1 MTDQEFPV
9 FTKRLFVAFPSLW
22 TWLQDNSPD
31 PKETQSIWRNTL
43 RPYSIDECLGV
54 VEAWASGA
62 LKPFE
67 AYERD
72 KVHLAIRAIISAQR
86 DKRAKHDK
94 TNQDQQEYR
103 RARRG
108 AFDVTVHMDSS
119 MLAAYSELRPIYASV
134 LDGSMT
140 RQEYE
145 LIKEEAFNKHG
156 LNK

>member
-1 MTDQEFPV
+1 
-9 FTKRLFVAFPSLW
+9 
-22 TWLQDNSPD
+22 
-31 PKETQSIWRNTL
+31 
-43 RPYSIDECLGV
+43 LGV